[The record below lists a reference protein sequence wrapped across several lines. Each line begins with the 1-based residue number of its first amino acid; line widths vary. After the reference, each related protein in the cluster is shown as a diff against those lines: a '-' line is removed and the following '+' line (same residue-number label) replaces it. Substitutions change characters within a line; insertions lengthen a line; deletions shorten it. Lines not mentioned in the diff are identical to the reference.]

1 MNDIENILKTIFD
14 LYFEED
20 DYTHKIHKDH
30 DYIKI
35 NDEIKIMQNK
45 LSDIL
50 DPLMDDDKIF
60 EIIADTE
67 DLYSSM
73 SNIYRYYDFTYG
85 LALGI
90 TLTTVSPKITNHQ
103 FVDKMFKIIN
113 QSDQE
118 NYHGKDIQ
126 DTL

>member
-1 MNDIENILKTIFD
+1 MSEIENILKTIFD

-20 DYTHKIHKDH
+20 VNTQKIHSDY
-30 DYIKI
+30 DYIRI
-35 NDEIKIMQNK
+35 NDDIKKLQKK

-67 DLYSSM
+67 DLYMTM

-90 TLTTVSPKITNHQ
+90 TLTTVSPKICNPL
-103 FVDKMFKIIN
+103 FVDKILKIIN
-113 QSDQE
+113 HSSQE
-118 NYHGKDIQ
+118 DHYGKDI
-126 DTL
+126 